1 MSSPRFIMVGTQD
14 AAVATAFVTSV
25 MGWAKM
31 KMGAGAP
38 EFGRFGIC
46 SDPDAVHFGVYQK

>member
-1 MSSPRFIMVGTQD
+1 MVGTQD

-31 KMGAGAP
+31 KVGAGAP